1 MNDKPFIVE
10 FNPRN
15 SSYDVRHY
23 NEVEP
28 IAICPEEINA
38 EGLCKF
44 LNNQSLVNNL
54 EYDNSKELYEL
65 LGVVKEYKSLPE
77 RVIIAAIENVYQT
90 DQKRMRRV

>member
-1 MNDKPFIVE
+1 MNDKQFFVE

-15 SSYDVRHY
+15 ESHEVKHY
-23 NEVEP
+23 NELKP
-28 IAICPEEINA
+28 IAICPEKGNA

-65 LGVVKEYKSLPE
+65 LGVVKEYKNLPE

-90 DQKRMRRV
+90 DQKRMRKV